1 MPPIHL
7 ENVETQDFEQLLSIF
22 YPSTYL
28 LDFPE
33 TKTVSEWTSILR
45 LATKWAFTSLRELAI
60 QRLFGITSPVEKIV
74 LAHTFTIPDWLP
86 NAYADLCKREAPIT
100 IDEGRDLFKLG
111 EISCDV
117 VINLNQASYEWRT
130 RAGMY
135 GMLVNV
141 DSEVGA
147 IVRRVFQI
155 GPKATVTAACN
166 DGQVQQDDLL
176 DDLTA
181 MFGESDI
188 SSQPAKKVGANKVGL
203 TKKKAKVR

>member
-1 MPPIHL
+1 MTLTP
-7 ENVETQDFEQLLSIF
+7 ESFF
-22 YPSTYL
+22 GSTYS

-45 LATKWAFTSLRELAI
+45 LATKWVFTSLRELAI

-86 NAYADLCKREAPIT
+86 NAYADLCKREAPLT

-111 EISCDV
+111 EIGCDV

-130 RAGMY
+130 SVEMY
-135 GMLVNV
+135 GSVNV
-141 DSEVGA
+141 DREVMA

-155 GPKATVTAACN
+155 GPRATVTAACD
-166 DGQVQQDDLL
+166 DGQDDLA
-176 DDLTA
+176 A
-181 MFGESDI
+181 MLGESDI
-188 SSQPAKKVGANKVGL
+188 SSQPAKKVGATKVKGGL
-203 TKKKAKVR
+203 KKGKKSSGCVVYG